1 MLGSLNTWS
10 IIQFT
15 NKIIDHGDFDEVHK
29 VVIDSISDNMASLA
43 QVGKYGAIS
52 AEYPTTIGYNLM
64 KYLPEPYTLQEYQ
77 TIYGQVSKAGEFL
90 VEA

>member
-1 MLGSLNTWS
+1 MSCVYISCTTILENPWEYSVDPNIHPRYQPIVDYTYEPVLGSLNTWS

-52 AEYPTTIGYNLM
+52 A
-64 KYLPEPYTLQEYQ
+64 
-77 TIYGQVSKAGEFL
+77 
-90 VEA
+90 